1 LQPLDNLND
10 FESVSFLL
18 KGLGSDYDL
27 FVTSVTTRVDP
38 LSIDELYG
46 HLLAHEMRLEQ
57 QISFAGSHGPGS
69 YFPSDA
75 SSASR
80 PTCQI
85 CGKFGHIAARC
96 CHRQDTSFTDQQQPP
111 SPHAYYS
118 TPVMLAE
125 KVWYLDTG
133 ATHHITNDLQH
144 LILTHEDYHRQDEI
158 WVGNGTSLPVS
169 HIGSASL
176 NLSRCQ
182 FILKQLLRVPSI
194 CKNLLS
200 VKQFAL
206 DNSVFFE
213 FHSSYFVIK
222 DSQTWIILHQG
233 RINDGLYQ
241 LLPSPCSSSIKQA
254 LVGERTSANS
264 WHKRL
269 SHPAFRTVQT
279 VIS

>member
-1 LQPLDNLND
+1 LPLSRKVTVPSLNIFKPSRPLVIFLQPLDNLND

-96 CHRQDTSFTDQQQPP
+96 YHLQDISFTQQRKFGTQIPGLLTI
-111 SPHAYYS
+111 SPMISS
-118 TPVMLAE
+118 TS
-125 KVWYLDTG
+125 T
-133 ATHHITNDLQH
+133 
-144 LILTHEDYHRQDEI
+144 
-158 WVGNGTSLPVS
+158 
-169 HIGSASL
+169 
-176 NLSRCQ
+176 
-182 FILKQLLRVPSI
+182 
-194 CKNLLS
+194 
-200 VKQFAL
+200 
-206 DNSVFFE
+206 
-213 FHSSYFVIK
+213 
-222 DSQTWIILHQG
+222 
-233 RINDGLYQ
+233 
-241 LLPSPCSSSIKQA
+241 
-254 LVGERTSANS
+254 
-264 WHKRL
+264 
-269 SHPAFRTVQT
+269 
-279 VIS
+279 